1 MLNRILSAFFIGFGF
16 LAVAQVTS
24 TSPYSYYGL
33 GEMEGMENA
42 TFGALG
48 NSTITYFDSTVLNYN
63 NPASYNTLGKGQP
76 IFSTGL
82 SSRMSNY
89 YQGEIKNF
97 NKSVTLNHFAFG
109 LSFGKYF
116 GVAVGL
122 KPYSRRGYNF
132 YDLQGVGSDTLKH
145 SYSGEGN
152 TNEAFIGFST
162 DLIHLKKIRL
172 SVGSNI
178 GYVFGNISNT
188 RMSNLVGSDSSS
200 GGVYITKNELKAIHY
215 QFGMNYNQK
224 LNEQNEL
231 SVSAVYEPTQ
241 DFFGYQSNTMYY
253 APLISNPLSYVTL
266 TATGLVANHFK
277 VAPTTTL
284 GLNYRFQFTDIKKGN
299 QSRKSEI
306 SVHASFNTT
315 DWTKFKSISEGV
327 EKDYHFQATTKTT
340 IGLQYSPEIF
350 NNDKAA
356 NGNILEKTKYRF
368 GAYSYNLP
376 FTQNNLNIVDKG
388 LTIGLGIPILTQR
401 SQSSVNLGFAYGNR
415 ETSDKTLLTEKYYS
429 INIGLTFAPSIFE
442 RWFVK
447 RKLD

>member
-1 MLNRILSAFFIGFGF
+1 MLNRILSIFFIGFSL
-16 LAVAQVTS
+16 LATAQVTS

-42 TFGALG
+42 TLGALG
-48 NSTITYFDSTVLNYN
+48 NSKITYFDSTVLNYN

-82 SSRMSNY
+82 SSRMSH
-89 YQGEIKNF
+89 YQQAEIKNF
-97 NKSVTLNHFAFG
+97 DKSVTLNHFAFG
-109 LSFGKYF
+109 LSFGKHF
-116 GVAVGL
+116 GVAIGL

-132 YDLQGVGSDTLKH
+132 YELEGVGTDTLKH
-145 SYSGEGN
+145 IYTGSGS
-152 TNEAFIGFST
+152 TTEAFFGFSS
-162 DLIHLKKIRL
+162 DIIHLKKVRL
-172 SVGSNI
+172 AIGSNI
-178 GYVFGNISNT
+178 GYVFSNVTNT
-188 RMSNLVGSDSSS
+188 RTSNLIGSDSNS

-215 QFGMNYNQK
+215 QFGMYYNQK
-224 LNEQNEL
+224 LNEQNEF
-231 SVSAVYEPTQ
+231 SFSAVYEPSQ

-253 APLISNPLSYVTL
+253 APLISNPLSFVTL
-266 TATGLVANHFK
+266 TATGLVPNHFK
-277 VAPTTTL
+277 VAPTTTF

-306 SVHASFNTT
+306 SVHASFNIT
-315 DWTKFKSISEGV
+315 DWTKFKSISEGI
-327 EKDYHFQATTKTT
+327 ETDFHFQATTKTT
-340 IGLQYSPEIF
+340 IGLQYSPEIY
-350 NNDKAA
+350 NNEKAA
-356 NGNILEKTKYRF
+356 HGNIIEKTKYRF
-368 GAYSYNLP
+368 GAYTYNLP
-376 FTQNNLNIVDKG
+376 FTQNNLKIVDKG

-415 ETSDKTLLTEKYYS
+415 GTSDNTLLSEKYYS